1 MENLFWHNTK
11 ITSRDRERLNNH
23 MGACIWLTGLSGS
36 GKSTLANELEH
47 SLNQKSLHTYLM
59 DGDNLRSGL
68 NKDLGFSN
76 QDREENIRRVGEVAK
91 LFVDAGLI
99 VITAF
104 ISPFKTDREIARR
117 LFAGDRFFEIYVKCS
132 LDICEERD
140 PKGLYK
146 KARESKIQD
155 FTGIS
160 SVYEEPENPSL
171 QLINEKPEDI
181 IKNVSLVIDLLKK
194 KGIIGLE
201 QE

>member
-1 MENLFWHNTK
+1 MKNIFWHNTK

-23 MGACIWLTGLSGS
+23 KGACIWFTGLSGS

-47 SLNQKSLHTYLM
+47 SLNLESIHTYLM

-76 QDREENIRRVGEVAK
+76 EDREENIRRVSEVAR

-104 ISPFKTDREIARR
+104 ISPFKTDREMAKR
-117 LFAGDRFFEIYVKCS
+117 LFEGDRFFEIYVKCS

-146 KARESKIQD
+146 KARENKIAD

-160 SVYEEPENPSL
+160 STYEEPEKPTL
-171 QLINEKPEDI
+171 LLINEKPEDI
-181 IKNVSLVIDLLKK
+181 IKNVSLVIELLKK
-194 KGIIGLE
+194 NGIIG
-201 QE
+201 